1 MGARIDAATFNNPA
15 VRVRRSNQK
24 SGAITTIAM
33 YWRERT
39 KMDIITALAVSIG
52 LLGTV
57 ATYLFLTIGT
67 IQIWIGFV
75 GWASFYHCGGGLT
88 GLRKS
93 VAANLWGV
101 IMAYIALLL
110 ITQVNIG
117 LPGVL
122 WPSILV
128 GVTAAI
134 LVLGA
139 KVEALNII
147 PATVYGYASTAGYGL
162 LSGASLTTITAANP
176 LICVAA
182 SLVIGGLFGIVSEK
196 FAGMLRGSDRTA
208 SEH

>member
-1 MGARIDAATFNNPA
+1 
-15 VRVRRSNQK
+15 
-24 SGAITTIAM
+24 
-33 YWRERT
+33 
-39 KMDIITALAVSIG
+39 MDIITALAVSVG
-52 LLGTV
+52 LLGAV
-57 ATYLFLTIGT
+57 ATYLFLTLGT
-67 IQIWIGFV
+67 IQIWVGFI
-75 GWASFYHCGGGLT
+75 GWASFYHCGGGTT

-110 ITQVNIG
+110 ITQVNSG

-122 WPSILV
+122 WPSIVV

-139 KVEALNII
+139 KIEALNII

-162 LSGASLTTITAANP
+162 LSGASLTTMTAANP
-176 LICVAA
+176 LICVSL

-196 FAGMLRGSDRTA
+196 LAGVIKGADRA
-208 SEH
+208 SAKA

>member
-1 MGARIDAATFNNPA
+1 
-15 VRVRRSNQK
+15 
-24 SGAITTIAM
+24 
-33 YWRERT
+33 
-39 KMDIITALAVSIG
+39 MDIITALAVSIG
-52 LLGTV
+52 LLGAV
-57 ATYLFLTIGT
+57 ATYLFLTLGT
-67 IQIWIGFV
+67 IQIWVGFI
-75 GWASFYHCGGGLT
+75 GWASFYHCGGGTT

-110 ITQVNIG
+110 ITQVNSG

-122 WPSILV
+122 WPSIVV

-139 KVEALNII
+139 KIEALNII

-162 LSGASLTTITAANP
+162 LSGASLTTMTAANP
-176 LICVAA
+176 LICVSL

-196 FAGMLRGSDRTA
+196 LAGVIKGADRA
-208 SEH
+208 SAKA

>member
-1 MGARIDAATFNNPA
+1 
-15 VRVRRSNQK
+15 
-24 SGAITTIAM
+24 
-33 YWRERT
+33 
-39 KMDIITALAVSIG
+39 MDIITALAVSIG
-52 LLGTV
+52 LLGAV

-67 IQIWIGFV
+67 IQIWIGFI
-75 GWASFYHCGGGLT
+75 GWASFYHCGGGST

-101 IMAYIALLL
+101 VMAYMALLL
-110 ITQVNIG
+110 ITQFNSG

-122 WPSILV
+122 WPSIVV

-162 LSGASLTTITAANP
+162 LSGASLTTLIAANP

-182 SLVIGGLFGIVSEK
+182 SLVIGSLFGIISEK
-196 FAGMLRGSDRTA
+196 FAGMIKGADKTSSNL
-208 SEH
+208 